1 MISEF
6 LLPIIGWLIFFG
18 IGYLI
23 YNSVFNKSK
32 AGQPVVDVPGQHTF
46 AFISGFFW
54 IMVYMCLSSIW
65 SIAYTLIDLRFPD
78 IVNAPSDYGTSLS
91 LSGAVYDAMAFPLA
105 TLVVSAVTALIL
117 AWWVIRKQKSN
128 PDLRPDTLYKFIKF
142 VTFTGGGILAFSGF
156 VYVVYSWLYG
166 SLPVAI
172 FLKGLVALLI
182 VGSVAAYFYLVA
194 GDTRNPREST
204 IGKFFAVYLFVAM
217 VVTLVVSFNVVG
229 TPAQA
234 RLYRLD
240 ALKIS
245 DLREIKDYIDSEDA
259 YNVSSKRVSS
269 LSDIS
274 DERIK
279 TIVKRNTFKFSTT
292 DKQYMLCADFAADM
306 PRAVNNNYSDETWNY
321 KKGNYCFNFDRRAVI
336 VPQDSKPVEGGMQI
350 ETGAVPTTY

>member
-1 MISEF
+1 MIYNF
-6 LLPIIGWLIFFG
+6 LSPIIGWLILFG
-18 IGYLI
+18 SGYFI
-23 YNSVFNKSK
+23 YNVFFNKSK
-32 AGQPVVDVPGQHTF
+32 SDQVVVDIPGQHTF
-46 AFISGFFW
+46 AFVSGFFW
-54 IMVYMCLSSIW
+54 VVVYMCLSSIW
-65 SIAYTLIDLRFPD
+65 SIAYTLIDLKFPD

-91 LSGAVYDAMAFPLA
+91 LSGALYDAMAFPLA
-105 TLVVSAVTALIL
+105 TLVVSAVTALGL

-142 VTFTGGGILAFSGF
+142 ITFIGGGILAFSGF

-182 VGSVAAYFYLVA
+182 VGSVATYFYLVA

-204 IGKFFAVYLFVAM
+204 IGKFFSAYLFIAM

-259 YNVSSKRVSS
+259 YSDKRLSS
-269 LSDIS
+269 LSSIS
-274 DERIK
+274 DNRIN
-279 TIVKRNTFKFSTT
+279 IILKRNNFSSSLTE
-292 DKQYMLCADFAADM
+292 KQYTLCADFVMDM
-306 PRAVNNNYSDETWNY
+306 PKAVNDNYSNDTWNY
-321 KKGNYCFNFDRRAVI
+321 KKGNHCFTFDRLT
-336 VPQDSKPVEGGMQI
+336 PVMQQNKEQI
-350 ETGAVPTTY
+350 DVNQPETDFMPVTY